1 MDLVIIVTAV
11 VCAIGLICNAYV
23 AGSVMKNIGKIGN
36 LPQIKSQTISRSLFN
51 MVALACLAILVLGRV
66 LNYFDNQLFIGI
78 FVLILGG
85 LGFKIT
91 SELFFNSS
99 RASHDDMGQKENKCN
114 KNS

>member
-1 MDLVIIVTAV
+1 MDLVIVVTAV

-23 AGSVMKNIGKIGN
+23 AGSVMKNIDKIGS
-36 LPQIKSQTISRSLFN
+36 LPKIKSKTISRSLFN
-51 MVALACLAILVLGRV
+51 MVALSCLAILLLGRS

-91 SELFFNSS
+91 SELFLNNCQTNN
-99 RASHDDMGQKENKCN
+99 DEIDNKEKT
-114 KNS
+114 KIKDS